1 MRLDTKSRRVR
12 QKLANA
18 EWEMSVCLLAMVRSS
33 GFRKLGYA
41 TISEYGEKVLNL
53 SGKKLAWLL
62 GTAHALEHLPL
73 LSEAFR
79 EGKVGWGKVR
89 ALQSLATPETEH
101 QWLDFALVN
110 STAEVSKRVAMSPTQ
125 WKKHRALAASLRKEP
140 MVTSVAVQEVLS
152 ETEGEPVEGDG
163 RGNFRVKAAG
173 DEGRISR
180 EDVLVTEASTVV
192 STAPMRTSGG
202 EHRPALSPLQSRSEG
217 RKSVPEQS
225 STEHSS
231 ESLDT
236 ASHCTSLKP
245 GLPEK
250 IRVVVE
256 FTPDQFALYEAAE
269 QRVRAQAGK
278 RIPRAELVTRMAE
291 RVLDSSTARA
301 RAKHQVLIHTCD
313 NCRSAWYET
322 SQGLHPVGPEILENA
337 LGNSEP
343 LRIEPLEQNSGKT
356 GQTEQRKSRRDS
368 ATINCKP
375 SNVRPSEQRL
385 EATKDDEPRKVVT
398 TPNPKPVKVNP
409 LNHNSADP
417 ENNSRVGAKNLPGK
431 KLRQHS
437 NDEGDFVSKIPE
449 KNDKVDS
456 QTEDV
461 GFLDRTLGEEL
472 SRNPLGDDSRVN
484 STPRPGH
491 LSYGR
496 EYIPNATLRTVF
508 ARAGNCCE
516 RCGSRSAL
524 LEVHHVKPVSEGGG
538 NKVEDLRLYCRA
550 CHSLHHQR
558 DIEEKP
564 TWQRARQAAIS
575 AALISRK
582 GISIP
587 QESDP

>member
-1 MRLDTKSRRVR
+1 MTLSFQETLAGLAGLSAVRLDTKSRRVR

-163 RGNFRVKAAG
+163 RGDFRIKTAG
-173 DEGRISR
+173 EEGRISI

-192 STAPMRTSGG
+192 SAAPMKTSGG

-225 STEHSS
+225 STEQSS

-236 ASHCTSLKP
+236 ASYSKSLKP
-245 GLPEK
+245 GLPGK
-250 IRVVVE
+250 IRLVIE

-278 RIPRAELVTRMAE
+278 RIPRAELFTRMAE
-291 RVLDSSTARA
+291 RVLDSGTARA

-322 SQGLHPVGPEILENA
+322 SQGVYPVGPEVLDNA

-368 ATINCKP
+368 ATINSKP
-375 SNVRPSEQRL
+375 SNLRPPEQRL
-385 EATKDDEPRKVVT
+385 EATKGDE
-398 TPNPKPVKVNP
+398 
-409 LNHNSADP
+409 
-417 ENNSRVGAKNLPGK
+417 
-431 KLRQHS
+431 
-437 NDEGDFVSKIPE
+437 PE
-449 KNDKVDS
+449 KNDRVDS
-456 QTEDV
+456 QTENV
-461 GFLDRTLGEEL
+461 GLLVRALREEQ
-472 SRNPLGDDSRVN
+472 SRNPLGDGSRVD
-484 STPRPGH
+484 SIPRPGR
-491 LSYGR
+491 LFSGR

-516 RCGSRSAL
+516 RCGARGAL
-524 LEVHHVKPVSEGGG
+524 LEVHHVTPVSEGGG
-538 NKVEDLRLYCRA
+538 NKAEDLRLYCRA
-550 CHSLHHQR
+550 CHSLHHQK
-558 DIEEKP
+558 DLEEKP
-564 TWQRARQAAIS
+564 NWQRARQAAIS
-575 AALISRK
+575 VVSVSRG
-582 GISIP
+582 GISVRP
-587 QESDP
+587 ESDP